1 MNSDLPSNS
10 DTLAQAVLLGLA
22 AWCVWRPAETFSST
36 AIVVAAVA
44 LGLAVW
50 AWRRTPQSSNP
61 WGIFAATGAVL
72 WVSGLMGWDPAAA
85 VVELALIAAIFSLAW
100 MASRVPPPERWPA
113 LLALAI
119 SALSLWG
126 AWQVAWGMDQVTP
139 DLAYLPGNLQ
149 AAAAER
155 IASGRA
161 FASQLLPSHLAV
173 LLATALPILVYRVKQ
188 GRSAIPWAIGSLLCV
203 IGLALTRSPV
213 GIALALLACAALAV
227 RRKRGALIWLL
238 VVLTVVLAIVI
249 GARSDVLELEP
260 ARLRVDNWRTAAW
273 VWSGSPAAGVG
284 LGGFAQAAQ
293 AVPFEVGNSP
303 RHAHSLLL
311 EWFAELGPAGLLA
324 GVLAAIALFG
334 LLRSLWAERPE
345 LAASLAVIP
354 THNLIDF
361 SLYGSGLALA
371 WAVLLGWG
379 LAHVR
384 GNSDSDD
391 PPAAGRTIF
400 IAAAAAMLAV
410 VVFHVT
416 SIKVQDFAAMRESPS
431 ERYEAACQ
439 ALRLAPWRVE
449 PLGLMAGAALDTG
462 EADVIDEALS
472 ELEKHRWL
480 RPRSAA
486 FAGLLSRLA
495 IALED
500 APTAAAE
507 AWAASAERPKSRTYA
522 ENFETLVRQL
532 DGEGR
537 DVTP

>member
-50 AWRRTPQSSNP
+50 AWRRTPESSNP
-61 WGIFAATGAVL
+61 WVIFAAAGAVL
-72 WVSGLMGWDPAAA
+72 GGSGLLGWDPAAA
-85 VVELALIAAIFSLAW
+85 VIELALIAAIVALAW
-100 MASRVPPPERWPA
+100 MASRIPPPERLPA

-126 AWQVAWGMDQVTP
+126 AWQVAWGMDQATS

-149 AAAAER
+149 VAAAER

-173 LLATALPILVYRVKQ
+173 LLATALPILVYRVKP
-188 GRSAIPWAIGSLLCV
+188 GRSSIPWAIGSLLCV
-203 IGLALTRSPV
+203 VGLALARSPV

-227 RRKRGALIWLL
+227 RKKRGALIWLL
-238 VVLTVVLAIVI
+238 IVLTVVLAIVI
-249 GARSDVLELEP
+249 GARGDVLELEP
-260 ARLRVDNWRTAAW
+260 VRLRVDNWRTATW

-324 GVLAAIALFG
+324 GVFLAIALFG
-334 LLRSLWAERPE
+334 LLRKLWAERPE

-354 THNLIDF
+354 AHNLIDF
-361 SLYGSGLALA
+361 SLYGSGVALA

-379 LAHVR
+379 LAYVR
-384 GNSDSDD
+384 GNADSDN
-391 PPAAGRTIF
+391 PPAAGRTVF
-400 IAAAAAMLAV
+400 VAVVAAMLAV

-416 SIKVQDFAAMRESPS
+416 SITVQDFAAIRKSPR
-431 ERYEAACQ
+431 ERYETACQ
-439 ALRLAPWRVE
+439 ALRLAPWRVD
-449 PLGLMAGAALDTG
+449 PIGLIADAALDTG
-462 EADVIDEALS
+462 EAAVVDEALS
-472 ELEKHRWL
+472 ELEEHRWL

-486 FAGLLSRLA
+486 LAALCSRLA

-507 AWAASAERPKSRTYA
+507 AWTASSDRPRSRTYA

-532 DGEGR
+532 DGER
-537 DVTP
+537 HDVAP